1 MIGASG
7 LVYWLDHFQ
16 TGNSNDHHAL
26 AETTDCKSAVINLFR
41 NQQNL

>member
-16 TGNSNDHHAL
+16 TGNSNDHHA
-26 AETTDCKSAVINLFR
+26 CSSW
-41 NQQNL
+41 